1 MPEDDIAAVLHRL
14 STNPAVCGVILT
26 GSHAL
31 GLATPHSDYD
41 LLVIAADGAEHGLKT
56 EERRDA
62 VLDVGV
68 MPMRELAVHAM
79 PGSGSEYGRYTFVHA
94 QVLHDVTGGQIGEL
108 VDRKRTLSSAE
119 VNDLAP
125 GALDG
130 FLNSTYRSLKDSRDG
145 YPNAARLDAATAVP
159 GYLTYVFA
167 LHHRVRP
174 YNKYLAWELD
184 QEPLDG
190 PQWQKVHL
198 LGLLDGVL
206 SHDPSTALHQLVN
219 ELEPPA
225 RAAGHGNVLDAWG
238 DDLKLMR
245 GQLS

>member
-1 MPEDDIAAVLHRL
+1 MRCRDREA
-14 STNPAVCGVILT
+14 STA
-26 GSHAL
+26 
-31 GLATPHSDYD
+31 
-41 LLVIAADGAEHGLKT
+41 
-56 EERRDA
+56 
-62 VLDVGV
+62 
-68 MPMRELAVHAM
+68 
-79 PGSGSEYGRYTFVHA
+79 YTFVHA
-94 QVLHDVTGGQIGEL
+94 QVLHDATGGRIGEL
-108 VDRKRTLSSAE
+108 VDRKRALSPAE

-184 QEPLDG
+184 QEPLGG
-190 PQWQKVHL
+190 PQWQKEHL
-198 LGLLDGVL
+198 LDLMDGVL
-206 SHDPSTALHQLVN
+206 SHDPSAALHQLVN